1 MKVSRAKRSCVELYK
16 SGEISKKLKEAPEP
30 ETYRGGCEAVKPEG
44 MKVISGVLP
53 QSESA
58 QGAERHKLF
67 RAVQSSEETKNSF

>member
-1 MKVSRAKRSCVELYK
+1 MKSFKKPMENLRSWGSYLK
-16 SGEISKKLKEAPEP
+16 LSGYEGILKEK
-30 ETYRGGCEAVKPEG
+30 GGREAMKPEG

>member
-30 ETYRGGCEAVKPEG
+30 EKYRGGCEA
-44 MKVISGVLP
+44 MKVINGVLP